1 MSEIWKDIKG
11 FDNYRISNYGRVQS
25 CTKIKDYLNC
35 VIIYEN
41 IVILNPWDDGR
52 GYKKVS
58 LFKNKKRINKKV
70 HRIVAETFLP
80 NPNNYPIINHKD
92 ENPSN
97 NHVDNLEW
105 CTYKYNSN
113 YGTGKIRCAESH
125 KKPIVSIDKDGNVT
139 HYKSIKDAAIKLNC
153 NYSQISNVIY
163 GRRKTFKKCVWKKLD
178 DYLSIQT

>member
-1 MSEIWKDIKG
+1 MAEIWKDIKG
-11 FDNYRISNYGRVQS
+11 FDNYRVSNYGRVQS
-25 CTKIKDYLNC
+25 CTKIIDYLNSI
-35 VIIYEN
+35 IIYKD

-52 GYKKVS
+52 GYKRVS
-58 LFKNKKRINKKV
+58 LFKNKKRVDKKV

-125 KKPIVSIDKDGNVT
+125 KKPIISIDKNNNKT
-139 HYKSIKDAAIKLNC
+139 YYKSAKDAAIILNVKSSSHITC
-153 NYSQISNVIY
+153 AAKNQKTAY
-163 GRRKTFKKCVWKKLD
+163 GLKWE
-178 DYLSIQT
+178 YA